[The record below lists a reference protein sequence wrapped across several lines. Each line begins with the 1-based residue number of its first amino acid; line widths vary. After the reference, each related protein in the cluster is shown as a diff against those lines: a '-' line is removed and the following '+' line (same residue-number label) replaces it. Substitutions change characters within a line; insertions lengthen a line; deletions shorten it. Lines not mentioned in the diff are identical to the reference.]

1 MTEKQKI
8 LVAMS
13 GGVDSSVAAAILMDQ
28 GYEVVGVTMKLWG
41 GTSDTGCCSVSD
53 VIDAR
58 RVADQ
63 LGIEHHVFNFGDE
76 FDSYVVDPYVE
87 AHKMGET
94 PNPCIEC
101 NRHVKFDKLFRRAT
115 ALGFELIATGHHAQ
129 IVRQPEGLRLARSMD
144 TKKDQSYVLHMLK
157 EKQLQRLRFPIGEI
171 TKSQV
176 REMASSLSLQTAG
189 KADSQDVCFISRTK
203 GGRHRFLEERM
214 VMTPGEVIDLQG
226 KQIANVPAIQMVTI
240 GQRKGLGV
248 SGKGEPRYVVDV
260 DIESA
265 TVTAGSKGDL
275 FCNETPIVNIQWVG
289 DPISGVIDIQTSA
302 HGRTVKA
309 RVDEKIFWEHPH
321 TKIAPGQSAV
331 FYDDNKVVGSAIVSK
346 S

>member
-1 MTEKQKI
+1 
-8 LVAMS
+8 
-13 GGVDSSVAAAILMDQ
+13 
-28 GYEVVGVTMKLWG
+28 
-41 GTSDTGCCSVSD
+41 
-53 VIDAR
+53 
-58 RVADQ
+58 
-63 LGIEHHVFNFGDE
+63 
-76 FDSYVVDPYVE
+76 
-87 AHKMGET
+87 MGET

-248 SGKGEPRYVVDV
+248 SGKGEPRYAIDV

-289 DPISGVIDIQTSA
+289 DPVSGVIDIQTSA

-309 RVDEKIFWEHPH
+309 RVSEKIFWEHPH

-331 FYDDNKVVGSAIVSK
+331 FYDDNKVVGSAIFSK